1 MYVDYHIHA
10 LGHQGQPY
18 KEELLT
24 PFLFAA
30 REQGIKEIGFAE
42 HDEYLE
48 CIDEGVI
55 TSLKEKFPDLT
66 IKLGLEISFRPGRE
80 QEIKLITN
88 SFSFDYL
95 IGSIHDVEGF
105 RFDHPAY
112 RDGYR
117 NWDIDELYRLY
128 YDVLKKMAC
137 CGLFDIVGH
146 LDAVKV
152 FGYRPEKDPTPFIEP
167 VLQAISRAGLVV
179 EVNTAGLRKPCAEI
193 YPSHDLLIRC
203 YELDIPVTLSSDAHT
218 DSDVGR
224 DLAFAKE
231 ILYRTG
237 YRRVAV
243 FTQRQRSFFWL

>member
-95 IGSIHDVEGF
+95 IGSIHDVEG
-105 RFDHPAY
+105 
-112 RDGYR
+112 
-117 NWDIDELYRLY
+117 L
-128 YDVLKKMAC
+128 
-137 CGLFDIVGH
+137 
-146 LDAVKV
+146 
-152 FGYRPEKDPTPFIEP
+152 
-167 VLQAISRAGLVV
+167 S
-179 EVNTAGLRKPCAEI
+179 
-193 YPSHDLLIRC
+193 LIH
-203 YELDIPVTLSSDAHT
+203 I
-218 DSDVGR
+218 
-224 DLAFAKE
+224 
-231 ILYRTG
+231 
-237 YRRVAV
+237 
-243 FTQRQRSFFWL
+243 